1 MKREYS
7 DSFFESEYFEDNKD
21 GCAGFVL
28 YRTHAGKKEKVAS
41 VIYWDAMG
49 SYYIDTFGKG
59 IPLPI
64 AEELIA
70 ETKAVIDV
78 PSMTLR

>member
-7 DSFFESEYFEDNKD
+7 DSYFESEYVEDNKD
-21 GCAGFVL
+21 GFAGLVL
-28 YRTHAGKKEKVAS
+28 YRYHAGKKEKVAS
-41 VIYWDAMG
+41 VIFWDAMG
-49 SYYIDTFGKG
+49 AYYIETFGKG

-70 ETKAVIDV
+70 ATKAVIKE

>member
-7 DSFFESEYFEDNKD
+7 DSLYESEYVEDNKD
-21 GCAGFVL
+21 GFAGFVL
-28 YRTHAGKKEKVAS
+28 FRTRAGKKEKVAS

-49 SYYIDTFGKG
+49 VCYIDTFGKG
-59 IPLPI
+59 IPLSL

-70 ETKAVIDV
+70 ETKATLEE
-78 PSMTLR
+78 PSTTLR